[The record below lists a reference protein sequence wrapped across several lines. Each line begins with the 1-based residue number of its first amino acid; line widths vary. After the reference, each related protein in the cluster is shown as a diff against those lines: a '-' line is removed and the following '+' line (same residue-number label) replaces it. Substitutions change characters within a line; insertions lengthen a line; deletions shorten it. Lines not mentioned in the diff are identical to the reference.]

1 MRILSA
7 AFHAFEYGFGYK
19 SRLALFCCGFIQDN
33 FFAVARICPKIFAF
47 SALIVLNHL
56 ISAGEYVLSRAVILL
71 KAYYLCVFVLVFK
84 REDVFYSCS
93 SEAVYALVVISDD
106 AYIFALCTQKCDEL
120 VLNHVCVLILINKH
134 VFIQILIVVKDIRIL
149 FKQLYGEKYDV
160 VKIDGVCSL
169 KSLLI
174 A

>member
-1 MRILSA
+1 MRVTLDIKKQCS
-7 AFHAFEYGFGYK
+7 
-19 SRLALFCCGFIQDN
+19 
-33 FFAVARICPKIFAF
+33 FFWLRAIRSARIDRCCAKCFIGDAYHEVYEGTRFKDKAHVDLEITPDPR
-47 SALIVLNHL
+47 V
-56 ISAGEYVLSRAVILL
+56 

-93 SEAVYALVVISDD
+93 SKAVYALVVISDD

-120 VLNHVCVLILINKH
+120 VLNHVCVLILVNKH